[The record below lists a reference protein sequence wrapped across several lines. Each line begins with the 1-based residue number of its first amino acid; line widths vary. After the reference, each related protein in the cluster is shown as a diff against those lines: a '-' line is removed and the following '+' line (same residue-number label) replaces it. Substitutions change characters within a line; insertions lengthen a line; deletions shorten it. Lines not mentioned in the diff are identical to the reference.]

1 MKKLSLEEIL
11 KGVEDSR
18 RSNSIIYPLHEIL
31 FIMLIAIICGAT
43 SYIRIEMFANK
54 KSEWLKKY
62 LKLENGIPDANTF
75 RYILMKIK
83 PEKIHCLFAEW
94 MKTVLPQIKG
104 VVAIDG
110 KQARRTGDKKKRPL
124 HVVSAF
130 AQEYGLVLGQL
141 ACEEKSNEITAI
153 PKLLEILEI
162 TGCIVTIDAM
172 GTQTEIAKKIRG
184 KNADY
189 ILALKSNQPNLY
201 DDVKL
206 FMDEYCK
213 DPEARSKD
221 IYAYTIDNSHGRLEK
236 RECFVCNDI
245 GWLDNREKWTD
256 IHGIGMI
263 VAKIEENGQI
273 SEQRHYFIYS
283 CKNLNAEELMK
294 AKRNHWSVEN
304 SLHWVLDMTFR
315 EDDSRARKDYSAEN
329 FNTLRHL
336 AYNILKSDTSFIGSF
351 PDKQFM
357 CMLDSDFLDKIIS
370 SWFCS

>member
-1 MKKLSLEEIL
+1 MKKLSLEEVL
-11 KGVEDSR
+11 KGIEDNR
-18 RSNSIIYPLHEIL
+18 RTNSVIYPLHEIL

-43 SYIRIEMFANK
+43 SYARIEMFGNK
-54 KSEWLKKY
+54 KKEWFQKY
-62 LKLENGIPDANTF
+62 LELKNGIPDANTF
-75 RYILMKIK
+75 RYVIMKIT
-83 PEKIHCLFAEW
+83 PEKIHSLFVEW
-94 MKTVLPQIKG
+94 MKTVMTQIKG

-110 KQARRTGDKKKRPL
+110 KQARRTGDEKKRPL
-124 HVVSAF
+124 HVISAF

-172 GTQTEIAKKIRG
+172 GTQTEIAKKIRE

-201 DDVKL
+201 DNVKL
-206 FMDEYCK
+206 FMDEYCM
-213 DPEARSKD
+213 DSEAKSKD

-263 VAKIEENGQI
+263 IARIEENGET

-283 CKNLNAEELMK
+283 CKNLNAAQLMK
-294 AKRNHWSVEN
+294 AKRNHWNIEN
-304 SLHWVLDMTFR
+304 SLHWVLDMAFR
-315 EDDSRARKDYSAEN
+315 EDESRARKDFSAEN
-329 FNTLRHL
+329 FNILRHL
-336 AYNILKSDTSFIGSF
+336 AYNILKSDNSFKGSF

-357 CMLDSDFLDKIIS
+357 CMLDSNYLDKIIS
-370 SWFCS
+370 NWLCS

>member
-1 MKKLSLEEIL
+1 MKNLSLEEVL
-11 KGVEDSR
+11 KGIEDSR
-18 RSNSIIYPLHEIL
+18 RSNSVIYPIHEIL

-43 SYIRIEMFANK
+43 SYARIEMFANK
-54 KSEWLKKY
+54 KMQWFKKY

-75 RYILMKIK
+75 RYVLMKIT
-83 PEKIHCLFAEW
+83 PEKIHFLFSEW
-94 MKTVLPQIKG
+94 MKTVIPQIKG

-110 KQARRTGDKKKRPL
+110 KQARRTGDEKKRPL

-172 GTQTEIAKKIRG
+172 GTQTEIAKKIRE

-189 ILALKSNQPNLY
+189 ILTLKSNQPNLY

-213 DPEARSKD
+213 DSEAKSKD

-245 GWLDNREKWTD
+245 GWLDNREKWID

-263 VAKIEENGQI
+263 VARIEENGQI

-283 CKNLNAEELMK
+283 CKNLNAAKLMK

-304 SLHWVLDMTFR
+304 SLHWVLDMAFR
-315 EDDSRARKDYSAEN
+315 EDEARARKNYSAEN

-336 AYNILKSDTSFIGSF
+336 AYNILKSDKSFKGSF

-357 CMLDSDFLDKIIS
+357 CMLDSNYLDKIIS
-370 SWFCS
+370 HWLCS

>member
-1 MKKLSLEEIL
+1 MKKLNLEEVL

-18 RSNSIIYPLHEIL
+18 RSNSVIYPIHEIL

-43 SYIRIEMFANK
+43 SYARIEMFANK
-54 KSEWLKKY
+54 KMEWFKKY

-75 RYILMKIK
+75 RYVLMKIT
-83 PEKIHCLFAEW
+83 PEKIHLLFAEW
-94 MKTVLPQIKG
+94 MKTVIPQIKG

-110 KQARRTGDKKKRPL
+110 KQARRTGDEEKRPL

-172 GTQTEIAKKIRG
+172 GTQTEIAKKIRD

-189 ILALKSNQPNLY
+189 ILTLKSNQLNLY

-213 DPEARSKD
+213 DSEAKSKD
-221 IYAYTIDNSHGRLEK
+221 IYAYTMDNSHGRLEK

-263 VAKIEENGQI
+263 IAKIEVNGQI

-283 CKNLNAEELMK
+283 CKNLNAAKLMK

-304 SLHWVLDMTFR
+304 SLHWVLDMAFR
-315 EDDSRARKDYSAEN
+315 EDEARARNDYSAEN
-329 FNTLRHL
+329 FNILRQL
-336 AYNILKSDTSFIGSF
+336 AYNILKSDHSFKGSF

-357 CMLDSDFLDKIIS
+357 CMLDSNYLDKIIS
-370 SWFCS
+370 RWLSS